1 MLDGRLAP
9 DRTVAAERHLDD
21 CRACRESLAA
31 LSAQDEALGRAL
43 EHDPG
48 EAYFESFADR
58 VAMRVAEGGS
68 RGAAPA
74 GTPFFGRLG
83 EWLAI
88 PRNLAAAG
96 AVGAVVIG
104 VGTALIV
111 AQQAQQ
117 GLPRNDR
124 IATRVETPLAPAE
137 PGPGAAP
144 PPAADHTASSAPAG
158 EEPGVEPGATLGL
171 SEEAAR
177 QAREFRARARETDGR
192 PPADAA
198 RAREARAE
206 LSGGESPAR
215 DAAPGAAASGEAMT
229 QVKAAAR
236 PQAAARRDFAAD
248 PARVCGE
255 VRDAQGRVL
264 PFATVS
270 LLGGGGTDQ
279 TNEQGR
285 FCLQGR
291 PGRDSVMVQMP
302 GYRALRAAVTLG
314 AVPQELRLTLDRAT
328 PALATRGSRRGEG
341 SRPAAGGAAAGAAT
355 LDALPDTLRKVA
367 ELAERLTEVAAR
379 SGDARQYEAAAIQ
392 WERLLASVRGSGLE
406 VTARGRIAEMR
417 YHAWQASPDQKR
429 AQAAREA
436 LTAFLVRAPSGPER
450 NRATLWLDQVAQ

>member
-58 VAMRVAEGGS
+58 VAMRVAEGGA

-74 GTPFFGRLG
+74 APPLLGRLG
-83 EWLAI
+83 EWLAV
-88 PRNLAAAG
+88 PRNLATAG

-117 GLPRNDR
+117 GLPRNDQ
-124 IATRVETPLAPAE
+124 IASRVETRAAPAE
-137 PGPGAAP
+137 PTPGAAP
-144 PPAADHTASSAPAG
+144 PPADPADSSPRDEAD
-158 EEPGVEPGATLGL
+158 PGVEPGATLGL

-177 QAREFRARARETDGR
+177 QAREFRARARETAAS
-192 PPADAA
+192 PEAA
-198 RAREARAE
+198 RAGEARSE
-206 LSGGESPAR
+206 LSGETSVPR
-215 DAAPGAAASGEAMT
+215 DAAPAPAGSEAMS

-270 LLGGGGTDQ
+270 LIGGGGTDQ

-314 AVPQELRLTLDRAT
+314 AAPQELRLTLDRAT
-328 PALATRGSRRGEG
+328 PALATRGSRRGET
-341 SRPAAGGAAAGAAT
+341 SRPAAGAAAGPAT
-355 LDALPDTLRKVA
+355 LEALPDTLRKVA

-379 SGDARQYEAAAIQ
+379 SGDARQYEAAAVQ

-436 LTAFLVRAPSGPER
+436 LTAFLVRAPAGPER